1 MSDSLNGKKILVLVA
16 NGVDEAVM
24 SNVQRALLKTGAAV
38 KTSGMES
45 GLVNSWNNNTW
56 GLYFPVDLP
65 IGQTLGS
72 DYDMLVVP
80 SGSRHVQKLS
90 TTPHT
95 ERILASFLATGKPV
109 ALMGDSVALLEKTG
123 HGALQGQPNIFTCDT
138 ANAEQACA
146 AMLETLAAAPAEIQ
160 VAA

>member
-1 MSDSLNGKKILVLVA
+1 MEKQLNGKKVLVLVA

-24 SNVQRALLKTGAAV
+24 SSVQRDLLKSGATV

-72 DYDMLVVP
+72 DFDCLVVP
-80 SGSRHVQKLS
+80 SGARSVQKLATS
-90 TTPHT
+90 AHC
-95 ERILASFLATGKPV
+95 ERILASFLTARKQV
-109 ALMGDSVALLEKTG
+109 VLVGDAVTLLEKTG
-123 HGALQGQPNIFTCDT
+123 LGAAA
-138 ANAEQACA
+138 ANAPNV
-146 AMLETLAAAPAEIQ
+146 MTGDFTDAAAFIESMMAHLDVREDVK